1 MKKLVWLISLLFL
14 IISIFGILQIFSFS
28 LNFYKDQ
35 FRPVEISESKIL
47 NVENVYGFLQ
57 DKNPINIDFTKS
69 EYEHLDD
76 VKIIFN
82 LVYLVFRISLFLLV
96 GLSIFLIFISK
107 YSIILNWLIFWSL
120 VSLSLMLLL
129 ISFIVLDFGSAF
141 NLFHELLFPQWNR
154 SFPEES
160 LLIQLFPES
169 FFVSISR
176 YIFLSI
182 SGVSAFVMLT
192 SLLLKKVLK

>member
-107 YSIILNWLIFWSL
+107 YSIILN
-120 VSLSLMLLL
+120 
-129 ISFIVLDFGSAF
+129 
-141 NLFHELLFPQWNR
+141 
-154 SFPEES
+154 
-160 LLIQLFPES
+160 
-169 FFVSISR
+169 
-176 YIFLSI
+176 
-182 SGVSAFVMLT
+182 
-192 SLLLKKVLK
+192 